1 MVGERRESNAPSVG
15 DSYMPPSYDEV
26 KGNGV
31 SQSGSPDT
39 ESKPAKSL
47 YFLAE
52 VLRLSQISVVLK
64 SACSGMLNS

>member
-1 MVGERRESNAPSVG
+1 MVGERRESNAPSMG
-15 DSYMPPSYDEV
+15 DMYMPPSYDEV

-31 SQSGSPDT
+31 SRNAPANS

-52 VLRLSQISVVLK
+52 VLLYCYKFIEHH
-64 SACSGMLNS
+64 SARCGLIL